1 MSSPAATYLSH
12 NNTMAMITRAYARAG
27 IRRVL
32 FKVDW
37 PLFIAAFFLV
47 VFGLITMNSF
57 VEPNEFFNRQIIWT
71 AIGIGVFFTLS
82 LFDFRIL
89 RRTEVVSSLFFIGIL
104 LLILL
109 LLIGD
114 TVNGT
119 RSWFTIGP
127 VSFQPSDMMKLILI
141 IVLAKYF
148 SRRHIEISHFRHIF
162 ISGIYA
168 AIPFFLIA
176 FQPDFGSALIIASI
190 WFGMIIVSGVS
201 KKHLLIVILFATVL
215 FSGLWQFG
223 FEPYQ
228 KVRILS
234 FMHPLADVQGAGYH
248 ARQSMIAVGSG
259 EIFGKGIGYGTQSR
273 LKFLPEYQTD
283 FIFAAFAEEWGFVGA
298 IILFMLYGILIW
310 RILAI
315 ALVGSTNF
323 EMLFAVGLVIF
334 FMSHIILHI
343 GINVGL
349 FPVTG
354 TTVPFLSYGGSH
366 IITEFAGLGI
376 LMGMSRYARP
386 VRRSAIEHEMI
397 GI

>member
-1 MSSPAATYLSH
+1 
-12 NNTMAMITRAYARAG
+12 MITRAYARAG